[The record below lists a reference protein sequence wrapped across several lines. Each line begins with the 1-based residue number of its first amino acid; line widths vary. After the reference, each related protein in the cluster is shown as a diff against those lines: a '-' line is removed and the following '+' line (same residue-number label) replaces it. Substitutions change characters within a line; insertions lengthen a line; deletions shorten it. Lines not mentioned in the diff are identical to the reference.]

1 MRVNFNTPAT
11 PVTAKKTVHNIT
23 ILDSSGSMNG
33 GKWSAAVEFANKE
46 MTDYQNQDLVNV
58 VFSTIIFSS
67 HNRIVVTQWRAT
79 APTQIDVVKD
89 FHGDMTALN
98 DAIATTLIRVKA
110 DNQEEQVLVKIFT
123 DGDENNSRVYS
134 PAAVTKLVK
143 ECMSQG
149 YTITFAG
156 TAGDVRTAQRMYGID
171 ASNTFVHENTA
182 DSIVDYGVQ
191 TRGITMSYFKSV
203 AKGEDVTR
211 GFYKTIENEN

>member
-1 MRVNFNTPAT
+1 MRVNFNTPVT
-11 PVTAKKTVHNIT
+11 PVTAKKTVHNII
-23 ILDSSGSMNG
+23 ILDSSGSMKG

-46 MTDYQNQDLVNV
+46 MTDYQNQDLVNI

-67 HNRIVVTQWRAT
+67 HNRIVTTQWRAT
-79 APTQIDVVKD
+79 NPTEIDVVKD

-98 DAIATTLIRVKA
+98 DAIVTTLIRVKA

-123 DGDENNSRVYS
+123 DGDENNSRVYN
-134 PAAVTKLVK
+134 PATVIRLVK

-156 TAGDVRTAQRMYGID
+156 TAEDVRTAQRMYGID
-171 ASNTFVHENTA
+171 KSNTFVHQNTVE
-182 DSIVDYGVQ
+182 SIMDYDVQ
-191 TRGITMSYFKSV
+191 TRSITMSYFKSV
-203 AKGEDVTR
+203 AKGEDVTK